1 LNYVSI
7 GRIRPEI
14 INSVVER
21 YPEFKA
27 ILSSDTDIIFWK
39 DRIKHTERHKKDFSS
54 EEDYEMCFKN
64 IPAIIDH
71 PDFVSVHSS
80 RDSIS
85 FIRKFSENV
94 SVAVRLSSDGK
105 LAYRTMYPLKNS
117 QLNNYVKQGRA
128 WEIRNN

>member
-1 LNYVSI
+1 MNYVSI

-14 INSVVER
+14 IDSIVER
-21 YPEFKA
+21 YPEFKD
-27 ILSSDTDIIFWK
+27 ILSPETDIVFWK

-54 EEDYEMCFKN
+54 EEEYERCFHN
-64 IPAIIDH
+64 IPVIIDK
-71 PDFVSVHSS
+71 PDFISIHSN

-105 LAYRTMYPLKNS
+105 LAYRT
-117 QLNNYVKQGRA
+117 
-128 WEIRNN
+128 IIH